1 MNRFTFKSLGRA
13 LSVLAVAGVVTVG
26 WVGCG
31 GGDDNPADNSGNSTG
46 GNNTGGNNTGSNTGG
61 GGTASWNNN
70 DGSPGSF
77 KEIDIGDQ
85 TWMDRDMNVKISGKS
100 KCHAN
105 ADTCNMFGRK
115 YTWEDATTLCPAGW
129 KLPDTTDLKE
139 LFAAVGGINA
149 AGDKLKAKNGWK
161 SGGNGSDEFGFAAY
175 PGGYWYTSSNGS
187 NYFSSGGTNGYW
199 WSATESGRAQAY
211 YLGMAYGGD
220 NASYKSAFDKDRWL
234 SVRCLKTTQR
244 SWGEW
249 VVTTPPTCSTT
260 GVETRTDKDN
270 PNHKQTREVPKLT
283 GAVCVG
289 GTVFTDERDGT
300 KYGAVVIGG
309 IRWMA
314 ENLKFETPNSGCYD
328 NKPANC
334 ETFGRRYTWDEAM
347 TVCPNGWSLP
357 DTGDIRLLING
368 TGDPATA
375 GKKLK
380 SKTGW
385 FISSD
390 RNGSGT
396 DEFGFAALPNSA
408 YSRYE
413 TSDAGDGYWW
423 MSTDYDKDR
432 AYYLNLNWALDSA
445 RIREGGKTS
454 KNYVRC
460 REGAWGE
467 WVVTTPPTCDAPG
480 VETRTDSKNPTR
492 KQTREVPQL
501 KGRVCVVVNNGKF
514 TDARDGKE
522 YKAVEIGGKLWMA
535 ENLNYER
542 SGFCYYSAPDSCAK
556 YGRLYG
562 GEECPKNWHLPSQDE
577 FKALITAA
585 GGEDVAGKALK
596 STDGWKDRSDGSS
609 GNGTDDFGFSA
620 LPGGYATGFG
630 NVRNSIGSIGR
641 WSTSGGYYQFTISK
655 DSDYARF
662 EYYAQDSYDS
672 YSVRCVADD

>member
-1 MNRFTFKSLGRA
+1 MKRFTFKM
-13 LSVLAVAGVVTVG
+13 LAVAVAVG
-26 WVGCG
+26 AVCLFGCG
-31 GGDDNPADNSGNSTG
+31 GGDDNPANNNGNNTG
-46 GNNTGGNNTGSNTGG
+46 GNNTGGNNTGGNNTGG
-61 GGTASWNNN
+61 NSLPGTV
-70 DGSPGSF
+70 
-77 KEIDIGDQ
+77 DIGEQ
-85 TWMDRDMNVKISGKS
+85 TWMDKNLNVKTATS
-100 KCHAN
+100 KCYQN
-105 ADTCNMFGRK
+105 KADSCAKYGAL
-115 YTWEDATTLCPAGW
+115 YTWEEAQTICPTGYR
-129 KLPDTTDLKE
+129 LPDTADFKMLIDE
-139 LFAAVGGINA
+139 AGGASA
-149 AGDKLKAKNGWK
+149 AGDKLKSKSGWK
-161 SGGNGSDEFGFAAY
+161 SGGDGSDVFKFAAL
-175 PGGYWYTSSNGS
+175 PGGYVYLSGS
-187 NYFSSGGTNGYW
+187 NLINTNGGGNGYW
-199 WSATESGRAQAY
+199 WSATESGKVQGY
-211 YLGMAYGGD
+211 YLGMSYSND
-220 NASYKSAFDKDRWL
+220 NASYKSALDKDRYL
-234 SVRCLKTTQR
+234 SVRCIKAGSY
-244 SWGEW
+244 SWGDW
-249 VVTTPPTCSTT
+249 VVTKQPTCSAT

-630 NVRNSIGSIGR
+630 NVRNSIGSIGK
-641 WSTSGGYYQFTISK
+641 WKTSGGYYQFTISK
-655 DSDYARF
+655 DYDYARF
-662 EYYAQDSYDS
+662 EYYAQDNYDS
-672 YSVRCVADD
+672 YSVRCIADD